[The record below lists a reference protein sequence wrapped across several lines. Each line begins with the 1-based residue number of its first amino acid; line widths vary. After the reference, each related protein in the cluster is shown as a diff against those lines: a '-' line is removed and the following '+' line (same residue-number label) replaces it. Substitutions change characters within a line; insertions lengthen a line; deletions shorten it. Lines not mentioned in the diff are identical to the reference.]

1 MMINTRSAAAFSITR
16 LRAIQKWQ
24 AKKFGQAHLS
34 ERKSADMPC
43 SQFRRPIC
51 PCTEIH
57 HPHHSKSCICWFKF
71 QLYRVVGLVVGCMMQ
86 VAAPSCIIAVASY
99 VCLFVRLSV
108 CMSGQSHATSMIQ
121 VLKKVTERKDIP
133 LSLVCPYNYYYLIP
147 LCKAGLNPCVNVLSK
162 HYIHIL

>member
-1 MMINTRSAAAFSITR
+1 MASKKVWPSPPFRKKISGHALHAF
-16 LRAIQKWQ
+16 LR
-24 AKKFGQAHLS
+24 
-34 ERKSADMPC
+34 
-43 SQFRRPIC
+43 QFRRPIC

-162 HYIHIL
+162 HYIHILWLWRLLLSI

>member
-1 MMINTRSAAAFSITR
+1 
-16 LRAIQKWQ
+16 
-24 AKKFGQAHLS
+24 
-34 ERKSADMPC
+34 MPC
-43 SQFRRPIC
+43 TLFKRQFRRPIC